1 MKALELGAQCLTYD
15 NSINIILVIATGRRK
30 GVRAKGIAVG
40 PNPAMKILLHVA
52 Q

>member
-1 MKALELGAQCLTYD
+1 MELRAQSLTYD
-15 NSINIILVIATGRRK
+15 DSINIILVIAIGRRK

-40 PNPAMKILLHVA
+40 PNPSMKTFLHVT